1 MAAKDSA
8 NGQQPLRGGRVRQ
21 ARRAADRAQGGGAAR
36 KVAVSLPL
44 SPHLSPISRK
54 VAEGARRESRAL
66 AVSGDADERG
76 RTLRQIVES
85 IERSFDDAE
94 ALTQQSV
101 RHPTDP
107 SLTAVSV
114 RAPPPAE

>member
-1 MAAKDSA
+1 M
-8 NGQQPLRGGRVRQ
+8 
-21 ARRAADRAQGGGAAR
+21 
-36 KVAVSLPL
+36 AVSLPL

-114 RAPPPAE
+114 RAPRPPAE